1 LTYRVALVYF
11 DLMDMKPV
19 SRAMAKRENK
29 RPAIRKIHI
38 NLPEEL
44 HQKLRVRCAL
54 EDMTI
59 QDFVCALIKASV
71 EKVVL
76 PKTRG
81 EK

>member
-1 LTYRVALVYF
+1 MNKT
-11 DLMDMKPV
+11 MKK
-19 SRAMAKRENK
+19 RANK
-29 RPAIRKIHI
+29 RPAIRGIHI
-38 NLPEEL
+38 NLPEEV

-54 EDMTI
+54 EDITI
-59 QDFVCALIKASV
+59 QDFVCAPIKASV